1 MKHLLRALAGLLT
14 AALLL
19 TGCHPAQ
26 ALTSSTAPP
35 APGTARVW
43 FFDVGQGDSE
53 LIQTPGGA
61 NILIDAGTAEC
72 AEDLVA
78 QLNTLQIQKLDA
90 VIATHPHADHIGGM
104 EAVVKA
110 FPIGAYFMPEIAD
123 RQVPTLDVYTRL
135 LEALTQRGIK
145 ATRAGPGVTAWSE
158 SNCTLRFLAPHNTQ
172 YQDLNNYS
180 AVAMLTVGSKRFLF
194 TGDAEKE
201 SEQEMLQAGDSLRA
215 DVLKCGHH
223 SSKTST
229 TEAFLSAV
237 SPSAAVISCGRGN
250 DYGFPPEE
258 TLARLKR
265 HGVTVY
271 RTDAQNTICATTDG
285 KQITFQTGLPKVTDT

>member
-1 MKHLLRALAGLLT
+1 MKHLRALVALAAAVLLAGCQPGEAPT
-14 AALLL
+14 ASA
-19 TGCHPAQ
+19 A
-26 ALTSSTAPP
+26 APL

-53 LIQTPGGA
+53 LIETPDGA
-61 NILIDAGTAEC
+61 HILMDAGTAEC
-72 AEDLVA
+72 AENLVA
-78 QLNTLQIQKLDA
+78 QLQSLHVQKLDA
-90 VIATHPHADHIGGM
+90 VVATHPHADHIGGM
-104 EAVVKA
+104 EAIVQA
-110 FPIGAYFMPEIAD
+110 FPIGAFFMPEVAD
-123 RQVPTLDVYTRL
+123 SQVPTTSSYTRL
-135 LEALTQRGIK
+135 LEALSKRGVR

-158 SNCTLRFLAPHNTQ
+158 SGCTLRFLAPHSKQ

-194 TGDAEKE
+194 TGDAEQE
-201 SEQEMLQAGDSLRA
+201 SEQEMLQAGDNLRA

-229 TEAFLSAV
+229 TEAFLRAV

-285 KQITFQTGLPKVTDT
+285 KQITFQTGLAKVTDT